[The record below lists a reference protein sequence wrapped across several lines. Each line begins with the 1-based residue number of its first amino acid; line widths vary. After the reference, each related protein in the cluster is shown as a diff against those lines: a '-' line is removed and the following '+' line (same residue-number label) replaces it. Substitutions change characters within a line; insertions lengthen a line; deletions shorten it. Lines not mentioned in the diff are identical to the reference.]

1 MDEHAARAAVPDVVI
16 ITGMSGAGRTEAM
29 HTFEDMG
36 YYVIDNLPPSLI
48 LSLAQL
54 VGIDSGLGR
63 HLAVVC
69 DLRSQGL
76 FDMLGPALDELAASE
91 VSSAVVFL
99 DASDES
105 LRRRFSSARRRHPL
119 SREGEPN
126 SSAIARERAQLA
138 DVRRRADVVI
148 DTSDLPVAEL
158 RRRLRASFSEL
169 SDQQLLEVHVFSF
182 GFKHGMPVEA
192 DLIIDVRFLPN
203 PFYRPALRDLTGA
216 DAPVVD
222 FVMGRPETRR
232 FLEAWYALLDAVMP
246 GYVAEGKRLLS
257 IGVGCTGGQHRSV
270 ALANATGARL
280 EGQGYR
286 VSVSHR
292 DLPLARG

>member
-1 MDEHAARAAVPDVVI
+1 M
-16 ITGMSGAGRTEAM
+16 
-29 HTFEDMG
+29 
-36 YYVIDNLPPSLI
+36 
-48 LSLAQL
+48 
-54 VGIDSGLGR
+54 
-63 HLAVVC
+63 
-69 DLRSQGL
+69 
-76 FDMLGPALDELAASE
+76 
-91 VSSAVVFL
+91 
-99 DASDES
+99 
-105 LRRRFSSARRRHPL
+105 
-119 SREGEPN
+119 
-126 SSAIARERAQLA
+126 
-138 DVRRRADVVI
+138 
-148 DTSDLPVAEL
+148 
-158 RRRLRASFSEL
+158 
-169 SDQQLLEVHVFSF
+169 
-182 GFKHGMPVEA
+182 
-192 DLIIDVRFLPN
+192 IDVRFLPN
-203 PFYRPALRDLTGA
+203 PFYDPALRDLTGA